1 MVSHFQDAT
10 IATASQDLFQIDI
23 QLLESPALKALKIA
37 QCYRRGVM
45 PPDVLQ
51 FINSDTS
58 LLYDVGSNLRSDIM
72 NAYGQYATDMTA
84 LVGFMFPFEN
94 DVLRLFV
101 EK

>member
-1 MVSHFQDAT
+1 
-10 IATASQDLFQIDI
+10 
-23 QLLESPALKALKIA
+23 
-37 QCYRRGVM
+37 
-45 PPDVLQ
+45 
-51 FINSDTS
+51 
-58 LLYDVGSNLRSDIM
+58 M